1 MIQELNL
8 SPTGYVILLLIV
20 VWLIIQI
27 AKVPSKIDTE
37 DTVKDS
43 KDTVETPAYLAWH
56 GRVIQI
62 ERWN

>member
-27 AKVPSKIDTE
+27 AKVPSKIEPTKGVTNRNNHSE
-37 DTVKDS
+37 
-43 KDTVETPAYLAWH
+43 PAYLTRYGA
-56 GRVIQI
+56 VIQMQG
-62 ERWN
+62 RD